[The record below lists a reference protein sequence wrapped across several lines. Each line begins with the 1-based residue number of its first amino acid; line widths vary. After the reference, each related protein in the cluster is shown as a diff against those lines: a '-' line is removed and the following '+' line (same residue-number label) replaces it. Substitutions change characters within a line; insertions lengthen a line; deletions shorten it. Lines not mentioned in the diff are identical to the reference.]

1 MFIVM
6 AFREESEDAF
16 TAIKEL
22 CKERGLKW
30 CRTDQDPTTNRVC
43 QRIVSG
49 IQRTA
54 FVIADVTL
62 AAWGKEDLKRIVS
75 ATHGTSHGEAFGLSN
90 PNVKRHEKQY
100 SAPGRSSGQ
109 GTVFKVRGGTFAP
122 AAQLQLCFG
131 RLLSTWSIDRRQ
143 EWNLYG
149 TANVGGPLGFGPVW
163 QITP

>member
-1 MFIVM
+1 VFIVM

-30 CRTDQDPTTNRVC
+30 CRTDQDPTTNRVY
-43 QRIVSG
+43 QRIVGG

-62 AAWGKEDLKRIVS
+62 AAWGKGDRKRIVS
-75 ATHGTSHGEAFGLSN
+75 ASHGTGHGEAFGLSN

-100 SAPGRSSGQ
+100 SAPGRPSGQ
-109 GTVFKVRGGTFAP
+109 GTVFKMRGSTFAP
-122 AAQLQLCFG
+122 ACTA
-131 RLLSTWSIDRRQ
+131 SIVLR
-143 EWNLYG
+143 
-149 TANVGGPLGFGPVW
+149 TAAIHLEY
-163 QITP
+163 

>member
-1 MFIVM
+1 M

-30 CRTDQDPTTNRVC
+30 CRTDQDPTTNRVY

-62 AAWGKEDLKRIVS
+62 ATWDKGDRKRIVP
-75 ATHGTSHGEAFGLSN
+75 ATHGTGHGEAFALSN

-100 SAPGRSSGQ
+100 SAPGRPSGQ
-109 GTVFKVRGGTFAP
+109 GTVFKVRVVLSLLP
-122 AAQLQLCFG
+122 AQLQLCFG

-149 TANVGGPLGFGPVW
+149 TANVGGPLRFGTVW